1 MNRSCILELG
11 TTPSPLA
18 NILSGETSN
27 PYFCNIYEVN
37 ADFNIFSDSAPPP
50 AALLPKSAS
59 NAALGS
65 WPTIFPRPG
74 NFFNFARNSVIL
86 DATSPAAVPP
96 GLFKIVP
103 IAAVVREFILSSP
116 QDTLLLSCALFGIG
130 NIILAPISSFVN
142 LPLVGPLVSISVIF
156 APPENIS
163 SVGGLYIISVICSV
177 SCLFEIISIGY
188 VNTCFPAVAGLF
200 IGVYWG
206 FGFNP
211 PENKSNIFPCPG
223 GFESIGIAPAIPG
236 DVPTAEFCT
245 PGLAV

>member
-1 MNRSCILELG
+1 M
-11 TTPSPLA
+11 
-18 NILSGETSN
+18 
-27 PYFCNIYEVN
+27 
-37 ADFNIFSDSAPPP
+37 
-50 AALLPKSAS
+50 
-59 NAALGS
+59 
-65 WPTIFPRPG
+65 
-74 NFFNFARNSVIL
+74 
-86 DATSPAAVPP
+86 
-96 GLFKIVP
+96 
-103 IAAVVREFILSSP
+103 
-116 QDTLLLSCALFGIG
+116 FGIG
-130 NIILAPISSFVN
+130 NIILAPTSFFTD
-142 LPLVGPLVSISVIF
+142 PLVSPFVSISVIF

-200 IGVYWG
+200 IGLYSG
-206 FGFNP
+206 FGVNP